1 MRTFF
6 ISSAIAVVFL
16 TTTAAGIYSGV
27 MTKQTDGTYVVNTTT
42 LSSAEGYRGKT
53 PLEVHIKNNK
63 IVKIVPLKNHET
75 PKYFAMVKKTLLPKY
90 AGMKTSKVE
99 KTKIDGVT
107 GATYSSDAVIANVKA
122 AVNYYKKNRN

>member
-1 MRTFF
+1 
-6 ISSAIAVVFL
+6 
-16 TTTAAGIYSGV
+16 

-42 LSSAEGYRGKT
+42 LSSAEGYRDKT

-122 AVNYYKKNRN
+122 AVNYYKKNRK